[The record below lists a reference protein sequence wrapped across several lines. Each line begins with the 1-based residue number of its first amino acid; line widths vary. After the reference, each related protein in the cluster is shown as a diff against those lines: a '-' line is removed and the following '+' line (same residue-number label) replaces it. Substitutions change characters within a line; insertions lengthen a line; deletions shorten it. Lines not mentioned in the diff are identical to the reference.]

1 VTLTRL
7 LRLHALLA
15 ACYALGLL
23 AFPRLILGLLSSG
36 PLDPVGIAITRLFGA
51 ALVLVTLLAWGAGR
65 RTDRDLRRF
74 VTTALFVYTAL
85 GLLLTLIGQ
94 LGGTWN
100 RLGWINVASYLVFVL
115 GYGYCLFIRPE

>member
-1 VTLTRL
+1 MTLTRL

-15 ACYALGLL
+15 AIYALGLL

-36 PLDPVGIAITRLFGA
+36 PLDPVAVAITQLFGA
-51 ALVLVTLLAWGAGR
+51 ALVLVTLLAWGASR
-65 RTDRDLRRF
+65 RTDRDLHRF
-74 VTTALFVYTAL
+74 VTTALFVYTTL

-94 LGGTWN
+94 LNGTWKP
-100 RLGWINVASYLVFVL
+100 LGWINVASYLVFVL

>member
-1 VTLTRL
+1 MTFTWL

-15 ACYALGLL
+15 AIYALGLL
-23 AFPRLILGLLSSG
+23 ALPRLILGLLASG
-36 PLDPVGIAITRLFGA
+36 ALDPAGVAITRLFGA
-51 ALVLVTLLAWGAGR
+51 ALVLVTLLAWGAGQ

-74 VTTALFVYTAL
+74 VTTALFVYVTL

-94 LGGTWN
+94 LNGTWKP
-100 RLGWINVASYLVFVL
+100 LGWINVATYLIFVL